1 MAKKDRKLSLK
12 KETLRQLDAEQM
24 KQVAG
29 GNEYYSRVVPPS
41 FTLSC
46 GCDTT
51 TSGCLQNFNTQQF
64 IIKGY

>member
-1 MAKKDRKLSLK
+1 MAKKTRKLSLK
-12 KETLRQLDAEQM
+12 KETLRQLDGEQL

-46 GCDTT
+46 VCDPTT
-51 TSGCLQNFNTQQF
+51 GACLQNFYIQP